1 MKKEIEITVKRAL
14 KKIPAGLRHE
24 ITLAET
30 IKCVLFQWI
39 REQELIPV
47 PHYRPPRRQEEP
59 LPLVAF
65 KRGGEIVYAFAIAP
79 VVTLGAMKT
88 LKAIEVK
95 EKYFITFSSFKKK
108 VEESKFFLTPDVVH
122 IHLGEESESSLR

>member
-1 MKKEIEITVKRAL
+1 MKKEIEITIRKAL
-14 KKIPAGLRHE
+14 KKIPTGLRHE
-24 ITLAET
+24 VTLAET

-39 REQELIPV
+39 REQGLIPV

-65 KRGGEIVYAFAIAP
+65 NQEGEIVYAFAIAP
-79 VVTLGAMKT
+79 VVTLSAMKT
-88 LKAIEVK
+88 FKAIEAK
-95 EKYFITFSSFKKK
+95 KRYFCTFSSSTKK

-122 IHLGEESESSLR
+122 IHLGE